1 MQFIVT
7 RTSDWL
13 GKPCDEAKR
22 ATATYL
28 DYRRA
33 KSLEEAQ
40 TKSWFKEW
48 YDSTTNHRVDPE
60 YGVVVGEAKEKDDV
74 WVIEINS
81 LDELLQFIRKYG
93 QVVISECPYKEY
105 PYEIEIYDTWRE

>member
-1 MQFIVT
+1 MKLIVT

-22 ATATYL
+22 AKATYL
-28 DYRRA
+28 SSLNA
-33 KSLEEAQ
+33 KSLKEAR
-40 TKSWFKEW
+40 SFPWFEAW
-48 YDSTTNHRVDPE
+48 YNSTTNHRVDPKQ
-60 YGVVVGEAKEKDDV
+60 GIVVGEWKEKQDV

-81 LDELLQFIRKYG
+81 LDELLQFVQKYG
-93 QVVISECPYKEY
+93 RVVIQDSQYKEY